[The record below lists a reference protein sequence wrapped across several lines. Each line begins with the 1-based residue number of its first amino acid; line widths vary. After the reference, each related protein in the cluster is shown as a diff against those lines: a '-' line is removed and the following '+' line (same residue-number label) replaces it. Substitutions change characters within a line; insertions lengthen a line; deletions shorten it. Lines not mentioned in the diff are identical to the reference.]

1 MKYDD
6 VRGACLGL
14 IKSRL
19 HGAAGRPTQ
28 AAALGWQL
36 ENGDVPVSELAALC
50 AAWVADPNGA
60 PHIQLPL
67 RWRPS
72 PLLRAFFAEYKKV
85 CDGTVDKSPKRTT
98 TAPRPRSHAAD
109 RRTAGFGSH

>member
-6 VRGACLGL
+6 VRGACFGL

-36 ENGDVPVSELAALC
+36 ENGDVPARDLAALC
-50 AAWVADPNGA
+50 AAWMADPDVLVA
-60 PHIQLPL
+60 R
-67 RWRPS
+67 RWGPS
-72 PLLRAFFAEYKKV
+72 PLLRAFFAEYRKV
-85 CDGTVDKSPKRTT
+85 CHGTVDDGPRRGP
-98 TAPRPRSHAAD
+98 TAPRPRGHVAD
-109 RRTAGFGSH
+109 RRIASYLTH